1 MFDKVAVG
9 KKHFVVFRRTNDNSV
24 FCKDIGTVWKISN
37 AAETF
42 GFTLSNVVV
51 LTHIKS
57 GELKVVARIDPRY
70 DFNFCAFLN
79 VMNNELSGAH
89 VVLPGE

>member
-1 MFDKVAVG
+1 M
-9 KKHFVVFRRTNDNSV
+9 RR
-24 FCKDIGTVWKISN
+24 K
-37 AAETF
+37 AF

-70 DFNFCAFLN
+70 DFNFRAFLN
-79 VMNNELSGAH
+79 VMNNELCRGRMSYC
-89 VVLPGE
+89 PGK